1 MYMYFCR
8 HVGQILPIKQ
18 EVCEQHCSFG
28 KDGEQQVS
36 LAREPL
42 STAYR
47 VMTIVI
53 DWLICTNGGCLVI
66 GVGMNRIQ

>member
-1 MYMYFCR
+1 MYKYFCR
-8 HVGQILPIKQ
+8 YVRQILSIKQ
-18 EVCEQHCSFG
+18 EVCEQHCSFE
-28 KDGEQQVS
+28 KDGEQQVI

-53 DWLICTNGGCLVI
+53 D
-66 GVGMNRIQ
+66 